1 MARKIKCW
9 SRKNKQNARY
19 VVCSGSKGQRKLR
32 RSKRLRKKQKGGEVK
47 AFVGESWSS
56 NPASWPGVAG
66 KDGVTNHYALA
77 KNVMPLPKSTSQ
89 SGGALKCW
97 SRKNKQD
104 KRYVVCS
111 GSKGQKRRRSKRLRK
126 KQKGGRGLKCW
137 SRKNKQDKR
146 YVVCTGSKGQ
156 RKLRRSKRLR
166 KKQKGGQKGA
176 PLAPQVLVNAGRSL
190 VYGGESVYNSVRGVG
205 SPQDPNPTV
214 QPAMTKGVTP
224 SINTDRISDIYS
236 SAEKSVGA
244 I

>member
-1 MARKIKCW
+1 MARNIKCW
-9 SRKNKQNARY
+9 SRKNKQNKRY

-66 KDGVTNHYALA
+66 TDGVTNHYALA

-146 YVVCTGSKGQ
+146 YVVCSGSKGQ
-156 RKLRRSKRLR
+156 KRRRSKRLR

>member
-1 MARKIKCW
+1 MARKIRCW

-19 VVCSGSKGQRKLR
+19 VVCSGSKGQKKLR
-32 RSKRLRKKQKGGEVK
+32 RSKRLRRKKQKGGEVK

-56 NPASWPGVAG
+56 SPSTWPGVGG

-77 KNVMPLPKSTSQ
+77 KSVTPLPASSSQ
-89 SGGALKCW
+89 SGGALRCW
-97 SRKNKQD
+97 SRKNKSN

-111 GSKGQKRRRSKRLRK
+111 GSKGQKRRKSKRLRK
-126 KQKGGRGLKCW
+126 KQKGGGLRCW
-137 SRKNKQDKR
+137 SRKNKSNKR
-146 YVVCTGSKGQ
+146 YVVCSGSKGQ
-156 RKLRRSKRLR
+156 KRRRSKRLR

-190 VYGGESVYNSVRGVG
+190 LYGGESVYNSVRGVG
-205 SPQDPNPTV
+205 SPQDPNPTI
-214 QPAMTKGVTP
+214 QPAMSKGVTP

-236 SAEKSVGA
+236 SAQKSVGA

>member
-1 MARKIKCW
+1 MARKIRCW

-19 VVCSGSKGQRKLR
+19 VVCSGSKGQKKLR
-32 RSKRLRKKQKGGEVK
+32 RSKRLRRKKQKGGEVK

-56 NPASWPGVAG
+56 SPSTWPGVAG

-77 KNVMPLPKSTSQ
+77 KSVMPLPASSSQ
-89 SGGALKCW
+89 SGGALRCW
-97 SRKNKQD
+97 SRKNKSN

-111 GSKGQKRRRSKRLRK
+111 GSKGQKR
-126 KQKGGRGLKCW
+126 
-137 SRKNKQDKR
+137 
-146 YVVCTGSKGQ
+146 
-156 RKLRRSKRLR
+156 RRSKRLR

-190 VYGGESVYNSVRGVG
+190 LYGGESVYNSVRGVG
-205 SPQDPNPTV
+205 SPQDPNPTI
-214 QPAMTKGVTP
+214 QPAMSKGVTP

-236 SAEKSVGA
+236 SAQKSVGA

>member
-1 MARKIKCW
+1 MARKIRCW

-19 VVCSGSKGQRKLR
+19 VVCSGSKGQKKLR
-32 RSKRLRKKQKGGEVK
+32 RSKRLRRKKQKGGEVK

-56 NPASWPGVAG
+56 SPSTWPGVGG

-77 KNVMPLPKSTSQ
+77 KSVMPLPASSSQ
-89 SGGALKCW
+89 SGGALRCW
-97 SRKNKQD
+97 SRKNKSN

-111 GSKGQKRRRSKRLRK
+111 GSKGQKR
-126 KQKGGRGLKCW
+126 
-137 SRKNKQDKR
+137 
-146 YVVCTGSKGQ
+146 
-156 RKLRRSKRLR
+156 RRSKRLR

-190 VYGGESVYNSVRGVG
+190 LYGGESVYNSVRGVG
-205 SPQDPNPTV
+205 SPQDPNPTI
-214 QPAMTKGVTP
+214 QPAMSKGVTP

-236 SAEKSVGA
+236 SAQKSVGA